1 MNLKPLAS
9 LAFAVALACAQSPAR
24 ALDLKQAL
32 EAASRQD
39 AQLASARAQVE
50 TVRERVPQAAAGLL
64 PTVSGITNINR
75 QTVDTSLGARRE
87 STPRQFAISL
97 SQPLLRMDRFETLE
111 QSKLAVA
118 QAEAALEASRQDLI
132 VRVAAAYFDVLSAQD
147 TLAAVRAQKRA
158 IALQLE
164 SAKRNFQVGTATITD
179 QQEAQA
185 RADLTDSQEIA
196 AENDLGNKRNGLA
209 ILTGRPITEMSTLD
223 GLRSGLALLPPEP
236 AQDEAWTERARIENM
251 SVRQAAIAL
260 EVSRREINKARFG
273 HWPTIDLVSSASR
286 NESFAVGL
294 TAANINSMSFGLQLA
309 VPIYAGGAIT
319 GRVREVVAASE
330 KAVADLE
337 VARRSADLTA
347 RQLLRKVTSGLA
359 QVRALE
365 AAERSSQLAL
375 DSNLLGY
382 QVGVR
387 INIDVLNAQQQL
399 FSTRRDLAL
408 ARYTVLVDGLRLRQS
423 VGGLDEN
430 DLTAVNGLLAA
441 FSAAP
446 DSAGAFPGSSTA
458 TSTST
463 SRSTSTSPS
472 TATPAATAPVTP
484 PSVTTMSPQ
493 AIAGST
499 PLVSPPVVNAPVKP
513 ARTAKDKPKP

>member
-1 MNLKPLAS
+1 MKLKPLAS
-9 LAFAVALACAQSPAR
+9 VSIAVALACAQSPAR

-39 AQLASARAQVE
+39 AQLTSARAQLQ

-64 PTVSGITNINR
+64 PTVTGITNISR
-75 QTVDTSLGARRE
+75 QTVDTSLSTRRE

-132 VRVAAAYFDVLSAQD
+132 VRVATAYFDILSAQD

-196 AENDLGNKRNGLA
+196 AENDLGNKRNALA

-223 GLRSGLALLPPEP
+223 GLRPGLALLPPEP
-236 AQDEAWTERARIENM
+236 AQDEAWTERARGENM

-260 EVSRREINKARFG
+260 EVARREITKARFG

-286 NESFAVGL
+286 SESSTVGV
-294 TAANINSMSFGLQLA
+294 TSANINSMSFGLQLA
-309 VPIYAGGAIT
+309 VPIYAGGAVT

-330 KAVADLE
+330 KAAADLE

-441 FSAAP
+441 FSATTDTAA
-446 DSAGAFPGSSTA
+446 SFAGSSTA
-458 TSTST
+458 ASTSA
-463 SRSTSTSPS
+463 S

-493 AIAGST
+493 AIAGSK
-499 PLVSPPVVNAPVKP
+499 PLVSPPVVSPPVKP
-513 ARTAKDKPKP
+513 ARAAKDKPKP

>member
-1 MNLKPLAS
+1 MKLKPLATLS
-9 LAFAVALACAQSPAR
+9 LAALLVSAQPTVH
-24 ALDLKQAL
+24 ALDLRQAL
-32 EAASRQD
+32 EAAARQD
-39 AQLASARAQVE
+39 TQLASALAQLR

-64 PTVSGITNINR
+64 PTVNGITSINR
-75 QTVDTSLGARRE
+75 QTVDTSLSPRRE
-87 STPRQFAISL
+87 STPRQFSL
-97 SQPLLRMDRFETLE
+97 SLNQPLLRMDRFETLE
-111 QSKLAVA
+111 QSKLAVV

-132 VRVAAAYFDVLSAQD
+132 VRVATAYFDIVAAQD
-147 TLAAVRAQKRA
+147 ALAAVRAQKRA

-196 AENDLGNKRNGLA
+196 AENDLGNKRNALA
-209 ILTGRPITEMSTLD
+209 ILTGRPIAEMSTLD
-223 GLRSGLALLPPEP
+223 GLRPGLTILPPEP
-236 AQDEAWTERARIENM
+236 PQDDAWTERARAENLN
-251 SVRQAAIAL
+251 VRQSAIAL
-260 EVSRREINKARFG
+260 EVARREITKARFG
-273 HWPTIDLVSSASR
+273 HWPTIDLVSSATRS
-286 NESFAVGL
+286 ESSTVGL
-294 TAANINSMSFGLQLA
+294 TAANINSMSVGLQLA

-330 KAVADLE
+330 KAIADLE
-337 VARRSADLTA
+337 TARRTADLTA

-408 ARYTVLVDGLRLRQS
+408 ARYTVLVDGLRLRQA
-423 VGGLDEN
+423 VGGLGDT
-430 DLTAVNGLLAA
+430 DLMAVNTLLMPFSPTADAAAGGPAGDGLPIL
-441 FSAAP
+441 S
-446 DSAGAFPGSSTA
+446 GSS
-458 TSTST
+458 
-463 SRSTSTSPS
+463 
-472 TATPAATAPVTP
+472 ATPAATGPIST
-484 PSVTTMSPQ
+484 PSVT
-493 AIAGST
+493 AGS
-499 PLVSPPVVNAPVKP
+499 VQANEPVKPSTGLPVKP
-513 ARTAKDKPKP
+513 ARRAKGKPTP

>member
-9 LAFAVALACAQSPAR
+9 LAVAVALACAQSPAR

-39 AQLASARAQVE
+39 AQLASARAQLQ

-75 QTVDTSLGARRE
+75 QTVDTSSFPRRE

-97 SQPLLRMDRFETLE
+97 NQPLLRMDRFETLE

-132 VRVAAAYFDVLSAQD
+132 VRVATAYFDILSAGD

-196 AENDLGNKRNGLA
+196 AENDLGNKRNALA
-209 ILTGRPITEMSTLD
+209 VLTGRPITEMYTLD

-236 AQDEAWTERARIENM
+236 AQDEAWTERARSENM

-260 EVSRREINKARFG
+260 EVARREITKARFG

-286 NESFAVGL
+286 SENSSIGFPTPV
-294 TAANINSMSFGLQLA
+294 NINSMSVGLQLA
-309 VPIYAGGAIT
+309 VPIYAGGAVT

-430 DLTAVNGLLAA
+430 DLSSINALLTAFLPAA
-441 FSAAP
+441 EAAGTVTGK
-446 DSAGAFPGSSTA
+446 S

-463 SRSTSTSPS
+463 TPS
-472 TATPAATAPVTP
+472 AAPPAATAPVSV
-484 PSVTTMSPQ
+484 PSVTAVNPQ
-493 AIAGST
+493 PIDAN
-499 PLVSPPVVNAPVKP
+499 PPVAIAPVKP
-513 ARTAKDKPKP
+513 GRGAKGKSKP

>member
-1 MNLKPLAS
+1 MKLKPLATLS
-9 LAFAVALACAQSPAR
+9 LAALLVSAQPTAH
-24 ALDLKQAL
+24 ALDLRQAL
-32 EAASRQD
+32 EAAARQD
-39 AQLASARAQVE
+39 TQLASALAQLRI
-50 TVRERVPQAAAGLL
+50 VRERVPQAAAGLL
-64 PTVSGITNINR
+64 PAVNGITNINR
-75 QTVDTSLGARRE
+75 QTVDTSLGPRRE
-87 STPRQFAISL
+87 STPRQFSL
-97 SQPLLRMDRFETLE
+97 SLNQPLLRMDRFETLE
-111 QSKLAVA
+111 QSKLAVV

-132 VRVAAAYFDVLSAQD
+132 VRVATAYFDIVAAQD

-196 AENDLGNKRNGLA
+196 AENDLGNKRNALA
-209 ILTGRPITEMSTLD
+209 ILTGRPIAEMSTLD
-223 GLRSGLALLPPEP
+223 GLRPGLTILPPEP
-236 AQDEAWTERARIENM
+236 AQDDAWTERARAENLN
-251 SVRQAAIAL
+251 VRQSAIAL
-260 EVSRREINKARFG
+260 EVARREITKARFG
-273 HWPTIDLVSSASR
+273 HWPTIDLVSSATRS
-286 NESFAVGL
+286 ESSTVGL
-294 TAANINSMSFGLQLA
+294 TSANINSMSVGLQLA

-330 KAVADLE
+330 KAIADLE
-337 VARRSADLTA
+337 TARRTADLTA

-408 ARYTVLVDGLRLRQS
+408 ARYTVLVDGLRLRQA
-423 VGGLDEN
+423 VGGLGDT
-430 DLTAVNGLLAA
+430 DLMAVNTLLIPFSPTADAAASGTAGDGLPILSGSSAT
-441 FSAAP
+441 SAATGP
-446 DSAGAFPGSSTA
+446 IST
-458 TSTST
+458 
-463 SRSTSTSPS
+463 
-472 TATPAATAPVTP
+472 
-484 PSVTTMSPQ
+484 PSVT
-493 AIAGST
+493 AGS
-499 PLVSPPVVNAPVKP
+499 VQANEPVKPSTGLPVKP
-513 ARTAKDKPKP
+513 ARRAKGKPTP

>member
-1 MNLKPLAS
+1 MKLKPLATLS
-9 LAFAVALACAQSPAR
+9 LAALLVSAQPTVH
-24 ALDLKQAL
+24 ALDLRQAL
-32 EAASRQD
+32 EAAGKQD
-39 AQLASARAQVE
+39 TQLASALAQLRI
-50 TVRERVPQAAAGLL
+50 VRERVPQAAAGLL
-64 PTVSGITNINR
+64 PAVNGITNINR
-75 QTVDTSLGARRE
+75 QTVDTSLGPRRE
-87 STPRQFAISL
+87 STPRQFSL
-97 SQPLLRMDRFETLE
+97 SLNQPLLRMDRFETLE
-111 QSKLAVA
+111 QSKLAVV

-132 VRVAAAYFDVLSAQD
+132 VRVATAYFDIVAAQD

-196 AENDLGNKRNGLA
+196 AENDLGNKRNALA
-209 ILTGRPITEMSTLD
+209 ILTGRPIAEMSTLD
-223 GLRSGLALLPPEP
+223 GLRPGLTILPPEP
-236 AQDEAWTERARIENM
+236 AQDDAWTERARAENLN
-251 SVRQAAIAL
+251 VRQSVIAL
-260 EVSRREINKARFG
+260 EVARREINKARFG
-273 HWPTIDLVSSASR
+273 HWPTIDLVSSATRS
-286 NESFAVGL
+286 ESSTVGL
-294 TAANINSMSFGLQLA
+294 TAANINSMSVGLQLA

-330 KAVADLE
+330 KAIADLE
-337 VARRSADLTA
+337 TARRTADLTA

-408 ARYTVLVDGLRLRQS
+408 ARYTVLVDGLRLRQA
-423 VGGLDEN
+423 VGGLSDT
-430 DLTAVNGLLAA
+430 DLVAVNTLLVPFSPTADGAASGTPGDGLSIL
-441 FSAAP
+441 S
-446 DSAGAFPGSSTA
+446 GSSA
-458 TSTST
+458 TSATTGPIST
-463 SRSTSTSPS
+463 
-472 TATPAATAPVTP
+472 
-484 PSVTTMSPQ
+484 PSVT
-493 AIAGST
+493 AGS
-499 PLVSPPVVNAPVKP
+499 VQANEPVKPSTGLPVKP
-513 ARTAKDKPKP
+513 ARRAKGKPTP

>member
-9 LAFAVALACAQSPAR
+9 LAVAVALACAQSPAR

-39 AQLASARAQVE
+39 AQLASARAQLQ

-64 PTVSGITNINR
+64 PTVNGITNINR
-75 QTVDTSLGARRE
+75 QTVDTSLSTRRE

-132 VRVAAAYFDVLSAQD
+132 VRVATAYFDILSAQD

-196 AENDLGNKRNGLA
+196 AENDLGNKRNALA
-209 ILTGRPITEMSTLD
+209 ILTGRPIPEMSTVD

-236 AQDEAWTERARIENM
+236 AQDEAWTERARSENM

-260 EVSRREINKARFG
+260 EVARREITKARFG

-286 NESFAVGL
+286 SESSTLGV

-330 KAVADLE
+330 KAAADLE

-430 DLTAVNGLLAA
+430 DLTAVNGLLVA
-441 FSAAP
+441 FSPTTDAAGTV
-446 DSAGAFPGSSTA
+446 AGSSA
-458 TSTST
+458 TTSSQT
-463 SRSTSTSPS
+463 SNTPYS
-472 TATPAATAPVTP
+472 ATPAATAPVTA

-493 AIAGST
+493 TTVGSKPPASAPAAG
-499 PLVSPPVVNAPVKP
+499 APVKP
-513 ARTAKDKPKP
+513 ARAAKDKAKP

>member
-9 LAFAVALACAQSPAR
+9 VAVAVTLAYAQAPAW

-32 EAASRQD
+32 AAASGQD
-39 AQLASARAQVE
+39 AQLASARAQLQ
-50 TVRERVPQAAAGLL
+50 TVRERVPQASAGLL
-64 PTVSGITNINR
+64 PTVNGITNINR
-75 QTVDTSLGARRE
+75 QTVDTSLSTRRE

-97 SQPLLRMDRFETLE
+97 NQPLLRMDRFETLE

-132 VRVAAAYFDVLSAQD
+132 VRVATAYFDILSAQD

-196 AENDLGNKRNGLA
+196 AENDLGNKRNALA
-209 ILTGRPITEMSTLD
+209 ILTGRPFQEMSTLD

-236 AQDEAWTERARIENM
+236 AQDEAWTERARAENM
-251 SVRQAAIAL
+251 NVRQAAIAL
-260 EVSRREINKARFG
+260 EVARREITKARFG
-273 HWPTIDLVSSASR
+273 HWPTIDFVSSASR
-286 NESFAVGL
+286 SESSTLGV
-294 TAANINSMSFGLQLA
+294 TAANINSMSVGLQLA

-330 KAVADLE
+330 KAMADLE

-347 RQLLRKVTSGLA
+347 RQLVRKVTSGLA

-430 DLTAVNGLLAA
+430 DLSSVNALLTALAPA
-441 FSAAP
+441 AEAAGTVAGKSA
-446 DSAGAFPGSSTA
+446 
-458 TSTST
+458 STST
-463 SRSTSTSPS
+463 TPS
-472 TATPAATAPVTP
+472 AAAPAATAPVTV
-484 PSVTTMSPQ
+484 PSVTTMNPQ
-493 AIAGST
+493 PIDGSK
-499 PLVSPPVVNAPVKP
+499 PVASAPVKS
-513 ARTAKDKPKP
+513 ARSAKDKPKP

>member
-1 MNLKPLAS
+1 
-9 LAFAVALACAQSPAR
+9 
-24 ALDLKQAL
+24 
-32 EAASRQD
+32 
-39 AQLASARAQVE
+39 
-50 TVRERVPQAAAGLL
+50 
-64 PTVSGITNINR
+64 
-75 QTVDTSLGARRE
+75 
-87 STPRQFAISL
+87 
-97 SQPLLRMDRFETLE
+97 MDRFETLE
-111 QSKLAVA
+111 QSKLAVV

-132 VRVAAAYFDVLSAQD
+132 VRVATAYFDIVAAQD

-196 AENDLGNKRNGLA
+196 AENDLGNKRNALA
-209 ILTGRPITEMSTLD
+209 ILTGRPIAEMSTLD
-223 GLRSGLALLPPEP
+223 GLRPGLTILPPEP
-236 AQDEAWTERARIENM
+236 AQDDAWTERARAENLN
-251 SVRQAAIAL
+251 VRQSAIAL
-260 EVSRREINKARFG
+260 EVARREINKARFG
-273 HWPTIDLVSSASR
+273 HWPTIDLVSSATRS
-286 NESFAVGL
+286 ESSTVGL
-294 TAANINSMSFGLQLA
+294 TSANINSMSVGLQLA

-330 KAVADLE
+330 KAIADLE
-337 VARRSADLTA
+337 TARRTADLTA

-408 ARYTVLVDGLRLRQS
+408 ARYTVLVDGLRLRQA
-423 VGGLDEN
+423 VGGLSDT
-430 DLTAVNGLLAA
+430 DLVAVNTLLVPFSPTADAAASGTAGDGLPILSGSSAT
-441 FSAAP
+441 SAATGP
-446 DSAGAFPGSSTA
+446 IST
-458 TSTST
+458 
-463 SRSTSTSPS
+463 
-472 TATPAATAPVTP
+472 
-484 PSVTTMSPQ
+484 PSVT
-493 AIAGST
+493 AGS
-499 PLVSPPVVNAPVKP
+499 VQANEPVKPSTGLPVKP
-513 ARTAKDKPKP
+513 ARRAKGKPTP

>member
-1 MNLKPLAS
+1 MKLKPLATLS
-9 LAFAVALACAQSPAR
+9 LAALLVSAQPTVH
-24 ALDLKQAL
+24 ALDLRQAL
-32 EAASRQD
+32 EAAARQD
-39 AQLASARAQVE
+39 TQLASALAQLR

-64 PTVSGITNINR
+64 PTVNGITNINR
-75 QTVDTSLGARRE
+75 QTVDTSLGPRRE
-87 STPRQFAISL
+87 STPRQFSL
-97 SQPLLRMDRFETLE
+97 SLNQPLLRMDRFETLE
-111 QSKLAVA
+111 QSKLAVV

-132 VRVAAAYFDVLSAQD
+132 VRVASAYFDIVAAQD
-147 TLAAVRAQKRA
+147 ALAAVRAQKRA

-196 AENDLGNKRNGLA
+196 AENDLGNKRNALA
-209 ILTGRPITEMSTLD
+209 ILTGRPIAEMSTLD
-223 GLRSGLALLPPEP
+223 GLRPGLTILPPEP
-236 AQDEAWTERARIENM
+236 AQDEVWTERARAENLN
-251 SVRQAAIAL
+251 VRQSAIAL
-260 EVSRREINKARFG
+260 EVARREITKARFG
-273 HWPTIDLVSSASR
+273 HWPTIDLVSSATRS
-286 NESFAVGL
+286 ESSTVGL
-294 TAANINSMSFGLQLA
+294 TSANINSMSVGLQLA

-330 KAVADLE
+330 KAIADLE
-337 VARRSADLTA
+337 TARRTADLTA

-408 ARYTVLVDGLRLRQS
+408 ARYTVLVDGLRLRQA
-423 VGGLDEN
+423 VGGLGDT
-430 DLTAVNGLLAA
+430 DLMAVNTLLVPFSPTADAAASGTAGDGLPILSGSSAT
-441 FSAAP
+441 SAATGP
-446 DSAGAFPGSSTA
+446 IST
-458 TSTST
+458 
-463 SRSTSTSPS
+463 
-472 TATPAATAPVTP
+472 
-484 PSVTTMSPQ
+484 PSVT
-493 AIAGST
+493 AGS
-499 PLVSPPVVNAPVKP
+499 VQANEPVKPSTGLPVKP
-513 ARTAKDKPKP
+513 ARRAKGKPTP

>member
-1 MNLKPLAS
+1 
-9 LAFAVALACAQSPAR
+9 
-24 ALDLKQAL
+24 
-32 EAASRQD
+32 
-39 AQLASARAQVE
+39 
-50 TVRERVPQAAAGLL
+50 
-64 PTVSGITNINR
+64 
-75 QTVDTSLGARRE
+75 
-87 STPRQFAISL
+87 
-97 SQPLLRMDRFETLE
+97 MDRFETLE

-132 VRVAAAYFDVLSAQD
+132 VRVATAYFDILSAQD

-196 AENDLGNKRNGLA
+196 AENDLGNKRNALA
-209 ILTGRPITEMSTLD
+209 ILTGRPIPEMSTLD
-223 GLRSGLALLPPEP
+223 GLRPGLALLPPEP
-236 AQDEAWTERARIENM
+236 AQDEAWTDRARSENL

-260 EVSRREINKARFG
+260 EVARREITKARFG

-286 NESFAVGL
+286 SENSSTGPS
-294 TAANINSMSFGLQLA
+294 TPANINSMSVGLQLA

-330 KAVADLE
+330 KAAADLE

-347 RQLLRKVTSGLA
+347 RQLVRKVTSGLA

-430 DLTAVNGLLAA
+430 DLSSVNALLTAFLPAA
-441 FSAAP
+441 EAAGTVAGKSPSASNSASSSASAAP
-446 DSAGAFPGSSTA
+446 
-458 TSTST
+458 
-463 SRSTSTSPS
+463 
-472 TATPAATAPVTP
+472 PAATAPVSV
-484 PSVTTMSPQ
+484 PSVTTVNPQ
-493 AIAGST
+493 PIDA
-499 PLVSPPVVNAPVKP
+499 SPPVAIAPVKP
-513 ARTAKDKPKP
+513 GRGTKGKPKP

>member
-1 MNLKPLAS
+1 
-9 LAFAVALACAQSPAR
+9 VALACAQSPAR

-39 AQLASARAQVE
+39 AQLASARAQLQ

-75 QTVDTSLGARRE
+75 QAVEVATSPSTRRE
-87 STPRQFAISL
+87 FSPRQFAISL
-97 SQPLLRMDRFETLE
+97 NQPLLRMDRFETLE

-132 VRVAAAYFDVLSAQD
+132 VRVATAYFDILSAQD

-196 AENDLGNKRNGLA
+196 AENDLGNKRNALA
-209 ILTGRPITEMSTLD
+209 ILTGRPIPEMSTLD
-223 GLRSGLALLPPEP
+223 GLRPGLALLPPEP
-236 AQDEAWTERARIENM
+236 VQDEAWTERARSENM

-260 EVSRREINKARFG
+260 EVARREITKARFG

-286 NESFAVGL
+286 SENSSIGSSPPV
-294 TAANINSMSFGLQLA
+294 NINSMSVGLQLA
-309 VPIYAGGAIT
+309 VPIYAGGAVT

-430 DLTAVNGLLAA
+430 DLSSINALLTAILPAA
-441 FSAAP
+441 EAA
-446 DSAGAFPGSSTA
+446 GTVTGK
-458 TSTST
+458 STSI
-463 SRSTSTSPS
+463 STSPS
-472 TATPAATAPVTP
+472 AAPPAATAPVAA
-484 PSVTTMSPQ
+484 PSVTTVNPQ
-493 AIAGST
+493 PIDANPPMAI
-499 PLVSPPVVNAPVKP
+499 APVKP
-513 ARTAKDKPKP
+513 SRGAKGKPKP

>member
-9 LAFAVALACAQSPAR
+9 LAVAVALACAQSPAR

-39 AQLASARAQVE
+39 AQLASARAQLQ

-64 PTVSGITNINR
+64 PTVNGIANINR
-75 QTVDTSLGARRE
+75 QTVDTSLSTRRE

-132 VRVAAAYFDVLSAQD
+132 VRVATAYFDILSAQD

-196 AENDLGNKRNGLA
+196 AENDLGNKRNALA
-209 ILTGRPITEMSTLD
+209 ILTGRPFPDMSALD
-223 GLRSGLALLPPEP
+223 GLRPGLTLLPPEP
-236 AQDEAWTERARIENM
+236 AQDDAWTERARSENM

-260 EVSRREINKARFG
+260 EVARREITKARFG

-286 NESFAVGL
+286 SENSSTGL
-294 TAANINSMSFGLQLA
+294 TTPANINSMSVGLQLA
-309 VPIYAGGAIT
+309 VPIYAGGATT

-347 RQLLRKVTSGLA
+347 RQLVRKVTSGLA

-423 VGGLDEN
+423 VGGLDEK

-441 FSAAP
+441 FSPATEAAGTV
-446 DSAGAFPGSSTA
+446 AGSTA
-458 TSTST
+458 PTSTSA
-463 SRSTSTSPS
+463 SPG
-472 TATPAATAPVTP
+472 TAAATAPVTV
-484 PSVTTMSPQ
+484 PSVTTMSPPP
-493 AIAGST
+493 SDSSK
-499 PLVSPPVVNAPVKP
+499 PLASEPVKT
-513 ARTAKDKPKP
+513 ARGAKGKPKL

>member
-1 MNLKPLAS
+1 
-9 LAFAVALACAQSPAR
+9 
-24 ALDLKQAL
+24 
-32 EAASRQD
+32 
-39 AQLASARAQVE
+39 
-50 TVRERVPQAAAGLL
+50 
-64 PTVSGITNINR
+64 
-75 QTVDTSLGARRE
+75 
-87 STPRQFAISL
+87 
-97 SQPLLRMDRFETLE
+97 
-111 QSKLAVA
+111 
-118 QAEAALEASRQDLI
+118 
-132 VRVAAAYFDVLSAQD
+132 
-147 TLAAVRAQKRA
+147 
-158 IALQLE
+158 
-164 SAKRNFQVGTATITD
+164 
-179 QQEAQA
+179 
-185 RADLTDSQEIA
+185 
-196 AENDLGNKRNGLA
+196 
-209 ILTGRPITEMSTLD
+209 
-223 GLRSGLALLPPEP
+223 
-236 AQDEAWTERARIENM
+236 
-251 SVRQAAIAL
+251 
-260 EVSRREINKARFG
+260 
-273 HWPTIDLVSSASR
+273 VSSASR

-294 TAANINSMSFGLQLA
+294 TAANINSMSVGLQLA

-446 DSAGAFPGSSTA
+446 DSAGAFPGSPTA
-458 TSTST
+458 TSTS
-463 SRSTSTSPS
+463 
-472 TATPAATAPVTP
+472 TPAATAPVTP

-493 AIAGST
+493 AIAGS
-499 PLVSPPVVNAPVKP
+499 PPVASAPVKP
-513 ARTAKDKPKP
+513 ARSAKDKPKP

>member
-1 MNLKPLAS
+1 
-9 LAFAVALACAQSPAR
+9 
-24 ALDLKQAL
+24 
-32 EAASRQD
+32 
-39 AQLASARAQVE
+39 
-50 TVRERVPQAAAGLL
+50 
-64 PTVSGITNINR
+64 
-75 QTVDTSLGARRE
+75 
-87 STPRQFAISL
+87 
-97 SQPLLRMDRFETLE
+97 
-111 QSKLAVA
+111 
-118 QAEAALEASRQDLI
+118 
-132 VRVAAAYFDVLSAQD
+132 
-147 TLAAVRAQKRA
+147 
-158 IALQLE
+158 
-164 SAKRNFQVGTATITD
+164 
-179 QQEAQA
+179 
-185 RADLTDSQEIA
+185 
-196 AENDLGNKRNGLA
+196 
-209 ILTGRPITEMSTLD
+209 
-223 GLRSGLALLPPEP
+223 
-236 AQDEAWTERARIENM
+236 
-251 SVRQAAIAL
+251 
-260 EVSRREINKARFG
+260 
-273 HWPTIDLVSSASR
+273 
-286 NESFAVGL
+286 
-294 TAANINSMSFGLQLA
+294 
-309 VPIYAGGAIT
+309 VPIYAGGAVT

-458 TSTST
+458 TSTS
-463 SRSTSTSPS
+463 STSPS

-493 AIAGST
+493 AIAGGK
-499 PLVSPPVVNAPVKP
+499 PLVSPPVASAPVKP
-513 ARTAKDKPKP
+513 ARAAKDKPKP

>member
-1 MNLKPLAS
+1 MKLKPLATLS
-9 LAFAVALACAQSPAR
+9 LAALLVSAQPTVH
-24 ALDLKQAL
+24 ALDLRQAL
-32 EAASRQD
+32 EAAARQD
-39 AQLASARAQVE
+39 TQRASALAQLRI
-50 TVRERVPQAAAGLL
+50 VRERVPQAAAGLL
-64 PTVSGITNINR
+64 PAVNGITNINR
-75 QTVDTSLGARRE
+75 QTVDTSLSPRRE
-87 STPRQFAISL
+87 STPRQFSISL
-97 SQPLLRMDRFETLE
+97 NQPLLRMDRFETLE
-111 QSKLAVA
+111 QSKLAVV

-132 VRVAAAYFDVLSAQD
+132 VRVATAYFDIVAAQD

-196 AENDLGNKRNGLA
+196 AENDLGNKRNALA
-209 ILTGRPITEMSTLD
+209 ILTGRPIAEMSTLD
-223 GLRSGLALLPPEP
+223 GLRPGLTILPPEP
-236 AQDEAWTERARIENM
+236 AQDEAWTERARAENLN
-251 SVRQAAIAL
+251 VRQSVITL
-260 EVSRREINKARFG
+260 EVARREINKARFG
-273 HWPTIDLVSSASR
+273 HWPTIDLVSSATRS
-286 NESFAVGL
+286 ESSTVGL
-294 TAANINSMSFGLQLA
+294 TAANINSMSVGLQLA

-337 VARRSADLTA
+337 TARRTADLTA

-408 ARYTVLVDGLRLRQS
+408 ARYTVLVDGLRLRQA
-423 VGGLDEN
+423 VGGLSDT
-430 DLTAVNGLLAA
+430 DLVAVNTLLVPFSPTADAAGSGTASDGLSIL
-441 FSAAP
+441 S
-446 DSAGAFPGSSTA
+446 GSSA
-458 TSTST
+458 
-463 SRSTSTSPS
+463 P
-472 TATPAATAPVTP
+472 PAATSPIST
-484 PSVTTMSPQ
+484 PSVT
-493 AIAGST
+493 AGS
-499 PLVSPPVVNAPVKP
+499 VQANEPVKPSTGLPVKP
-513 ARTAKDKPKP
+513 ARRAKGKPTP

>member
-1 MNLKPLAS
+1 
-9 LAFAVALACAQSPAR
+9 
-24 ALDLKQAL
+24 
-32 EAASRQD
+32 
-39 AQLASARAQVE
+39 
-50 TVRERVPQAAAGLL
+50 
-64 PTVSGITNINR
+64 
-75 QTVDTSLGARRE
+75 
-87 STPRQFAISL
+87 
-97 SQPLLRMDRFETLE
+97 
-111 QSKLAVA
+111 
-118 QAEAALEASRQDLI
+118 
-132 VRVAAAYFDVLSAQD
+132 
-147 TLAAVRAQKRA
+147 
-158 IALQLE
+158 
-164 SAKRNFQVGTATITD
+164 
-179 QQEAQA
+179 
-185 RADLTDSQEIA
+185 
-196 AENDLGNKRNGLA
+196 
-209 ILTGRPITEMSTLD
+209 
-223 GLRSGLALLPPEP
+223 
-236 AQDEAWTERARIENM
+236 
-251 SVRQAAIAL
+251 
-260 EVSRREINKARFG
+260 
-273 HWPTIDLVSSASR
+273 
-286 NESFAVGL
+286 
-294 TAANINSMSFGLQLA
+294 
-309 VPIYAGGAIT
+309 
-319 GRVREVVAASE
+319 VAASE

-458 TSTST
+458 TSTS
-463 SRSTSTSPS
+463 PS

-493 AIAGST
+493 AIAGGK
-499 PLVSPPVVNAPVKP
+499 PLVSPPVASAPVKP
-513 ARTAKDKPKP
+513 ARAAKDKPKP

>member
-1 MNLKPLAS
+1 
-9 LAFAVALACAQSPAR
+9 
-24 ALDLKQAL
+24 
-32 EAASRQD
+32 
-39 AQLASARAQVE
+39 
-50 TVRERVPQAAAGLL
+50 
-64 PTVSGITNINR
+64 
-75 QTVDTSLGARRE
+75 
-87 STPRQFAISL
+87 
-97 SQPLLRMDRFETLE
+97 
-111 QSKLAVA
+111 
-118 QAEAALEASRQDLI
+118 
-132 VRVAAAYFDVLSAQD
+132 
-147 TLAAVRAQKRA
+147 
-158 IALQLE
+158 
-164 SAKRNFQVGTATITD
+164 
-179 QQEAQA
+179 
-185 RADLTDSQEIA
+185 
-196 AENDLGNKRNGLA
+196 
-209 ILTGRPITEMSTLD
+209 MSTLD

-236 AQDEAWTERARIENM
+236 AQDEAWTERARNENM

-260 EVSRREINKARFG
+260 EVARREITKARFG

-286 NESFAVGL
+286 SENFSTGGSQPL
-294 TAANINSMSFGLQLA
+294 NINSMSFGVQLA
-309 VPIYAGGAIT
+309 VPIYAGGAVT

-430 DLTAVNGLLAA
+430 DLSSINALLTAFLPAA
-441 FSAAP
+441 EAA
-446 DSAGAFPGSSTA
+446 GTVTGKST
-458 TSTST
+458 
-463 SRSTSTSPS
+463 STSTSPS
-472 TATPAATAPVTP
+472 AAPPAATAPVSV
-484 PSVTTMSPQ
+484 PSVTAVNPQ
-493 AIAGST
+493 PIDAN
-499 PLVSPPVVNAPVKP
+499 PPVAIAPVKLG
-513 ARTAKDKPKP
+513 RGAKGKPKP

>member
-1 MNLKPLAS
+1 MKLKPLATLS
-9 LAFAVALACAQSPAR
+9 LAALLVSAQPTAH
-24 ALDLKQAL
+24 ALDLRQAL
-32 EAASRQD
+32 EAAARQD
-39 AQLASARAQVE
+39 TQLASALAQLRI
-50 TVRERVPQAAAGLL
+50 VRERVPQAAAGLL
-64 PTVSGITNINR
+64 PAVNGITNINR
-75 QTVDTSLGARRE
+75 QTVDTSLGPRRE
-87 STPRQFAISL
+87 STPRQFSL
-97 SQPLLRMDRFETLE
+97 SLNQPLLRMDRFETLE
-111 QSKLAVA
+111 QSKLAVV

-132 VRVAAAYFDVLSAQD
+132 VRVATAYFDIVAAQD

-196 AENDLGNKRNGLA
+196 AENDLGNKRNALA
-209 ILTGRPITEMSTLD
+209 ILTGRPIAEMSTLD
-223 GLRSGLALLPPEP
+223 GLRPGLTILPPEP
-236 AQDEAWTERARIENM
+236 AQDDAWTERARAENLN
-251 SVRQAAIAL
+251 VRQSAIAL
-260 EVSRREINKARFG
+260 EVARREITKARFG
-273 HWPTIDLVSSASR
+273 HWPTIDLVSSATRS
-286 NESFAVGL
+286 ESSTVGL
-294 TAANINSMSFGLQLA
+294 TSANINSMSVGLQLA

-330 KAVADLE
+330 KAIADLE
-337 VARRSADLTA
+337 TARRTADLTA

-408 ARYTVLVDGLRLRQS
+408 ARYTVLVDGLRLRQA
-423 VGGLDEN
+423 VGGLGDT
-430 DLTAVNGLLAA
+430 DLMAVNTLLIPFSPTADAAASGTAGDGLPILSGSSAT
-441 FSAAP
+441 SAATGP
-446 DSAGAFPGSSTA
+446 ISTPSVTAGSVQANEPVK
-458 TSTST
+458 
-463 SRSTSTSPS
+463 PS
-472 TATPAATAPVTP
+472 TA
-484 PSVTTMSPQ
+484 
-493 AIAGST
+493 
-499 PLVSPPVVNAPVKP
+499 LPVKP
-513 ARTAKDKPKP
+513 ARRAKGKPTP